1 MMDLV
6 ESRILDSNAESLGV
20 SVASLMDNAG
30 AAVADFLSERYP
42 DQRIL
47 FVCGPGNNGGDGF
60 AAALRMDPSRT
71 CVAMLKKGSS
81 IHSDIARERYSLL
94 ECDIAP
100 YSSKLFDGYDVVVDC
115 ALGTGISSDEVREPY
130 RTFIIDVNSSGK
142 PVVSVDIPSGLGMD
156 IAVIPRTTLTFHD
169 VKRGM
174 DESNSGEI
182 RVCDI
187 GIPRDAHTYVGPGDM
202 LRYPVP
208 DHHSHKGQNG
218 RLMIIGGG
226 PYFGAPAMSG
236 MAALRTGTDIV
247 RVFTPS
253 NCHDIVASYSPV
265 LMVTAIE
272 GASLGPGSVEQL
284 LVESR
289 NYDCVLIGP
298 GLGSAPG
305 TLSAAREFITGC
317 KTPMVIDADAIRVTR
332 GMRFTTPVVL
342 TPHQGEFHE
351 LDEGG
356 SDPGTLASSM
366 NATILLKGHEDTIT
380 DGHDLRLNR
389 TGTPAMTG
397 AGTGDVLAGTVAGL
411 MSKGMSAFNAASL
424 GAYICGRAGEIAF
437 DELSY
442 GLVATDIVDRIPI
455 VLREGL
461 D

>member
-1 MMDLV
+1 M
-6 ESRILDSNAESLGV
+6 
-20 SVASLMDNAG
+20 
-30 AAVADFLSERYP
+30 
-42 DQRIL
+42 
-47 FVCGPGNNGGDGF
+47 
-60 AAALRMDPSRT
+60 
-71 CVAMLKKGSS
+71 
-81 IHSDIARERYSLL
+81 
-94 ECDIAP
+94 
-100 YSSKLFDGYDVVVDC
+100 
-115 ALGTGISSDEVREPY
+115 
-130 RTFIIDVNSSGK
+130 
-142 PVVSVDIPSGLGMD
+142 VSVDIPSGLGMD
-156 IAVIPRTTLTFHD
+156 VAVIPETTLTFHD
-169 VKRGM
+169 VKKGM
-174 DESNSGEI
+174 DASNSGEI
-182 RVCDI
+182 RICDI
-187 GIPRDAHTYVGPGDM
+187 GIPLEAHTYIGPGDM

-208 DHHSHKGQNG
+208 SLHSHKGQNG
-218 RLMIIGGG
+218 RLMIVGGG

-236 MAALRTGTDIV
+236 MAALRTGTDMV

-265 LMVTAIE
+265 LMVTSIE

-284 LVESR
+284 LIESK

-317 KTPMVIDADAIRVTR
+317 EIPMVIDADAIRVTK
-332 GMRFTTPVVL
+332 GMMFTTPVVL
-342 TPHQGEFHE
+342 TPHRREFHE
-351 LDEGG
+351 LAAGG
-356 SDPGTLASSM
+356 SDPRILASSM
-366 NATILLKGHEDTIT
+366 DATILLKGPEDTIT
-380 DGHDLRLNR
+380 DGDDLRLNR

-442 GLVATDIVDRIPI
+442 GLIATDIVDRIPF